1 MPSQSKKPH
10 AEVILHFWNKGVQ
23 SPKEIHKLTN
33 IPLRTVKY
41 YIKKIKETN
50 SVARKKGSGRP
61 KKISGFTSV
70 VIGQYVRREGPHYII
85 SEIGSEISRKR
96 V

>member
-1 MPSQSKKPH
+1 MPSQNKKPH
-10 AEVILHFWNKGVQ
+10 AEIILHFWNEGVQ
-23 SPKEIHKLTN
+23 SPKEIHKITN

-50 SVARKKGSGRP
+50 SIARKKGSGRP
-61 KKISGFTSV
+61 KKISGNTSV
-70 VIGQYVRREGPHYII
+70 AIGQYVRRE
-85 SEIGSEISRKR
+85 IGSKISRKR